1 MGKLIELNTKQKESH
16 KTSGFI
22 DFATSENCYAP
33 LWSFGEI
40 CVGCGCCDR
49 NKNKLDMYKS
59 RLKYHR
65 TQLDHNANFQ
75 HFSIIPNIRKMQ
87 EKNIKR
93 SIEFDQ
99 KEIEKLKQIIKSLRS

>member
-1 MGKLIELNTKQKESH
+1 MGKLIKLNHKQKESN
-16 KTSGFI
+16 KPPGFI
-22 DFATSENCYAP
+22 DFKASENCYAP

-40 CVGCGCCDR
+40 CVGCDCCDR

-75 HFSIIPNIRKMQ
+75 HFSTMPNIRKIQ
-87 EKNIKR
+87 EKNIEK
-93 SIEFDQ
+93 SIEYDQ
-99 KEIEKLKQIIKSLRS
+99 KEIEKLKLIIKSLRS